1 MPRRISAAA
10 LTALQTNEIIT
21 RDFIYINVKEWDTDI
36 SRVFYYWS
44 GIDNISAKITNPL
57 DKTIQTHVFEGAG
70 QLLEIED
77 ISGGSGIVV
86 RTLQISLA
94 AVDDAHT
101 LMRTYNAKLA
111 PVIIWRGLMNAG
123 GETLVTPAIPRFTG
137 YVDQVEIIEGKDG
150 VPSGISATCVSEM
163 ITLLKT
169 FPFTRSDQYQ
179 RERSASDSFRMH
191 AATIGNRELFWG
203 SVKGKLPAEEEST
216 ESTGA
221 KSEDVQTFT
230 SGGGGDNIGSTSTT
244 VGGAQGRGTG
254 RGPSTAS
261 TGTSRGGAQG
271 RGTERGPS
279 TESTGTSK
287 GGAQGRGTERGSSTA
302 STGSRGGG
310 EDIDANAAENR
321 ARAMQQMDEQAIE
334 NERQGRG
341 GEDVDADEAENRA
354 RAMQQMDE
362 QAVENER
369 QGRGGR
375 DIDADE
381 AENRARARQQMD
393 EQAKENER
401 IRVEAIEQRTQE
413 RLAAE
418 RDRVEK
424 LNQEA
429 ETRRENMRK
438 VAEQKEQ
445 DRQDKLNQ
453 EAETRRENMRKAAE
467 SRGSSTTSKGG
478 AQGRG
483 TERGPSTASTGT
495 SKGGAQGRG
504 TERGPSTASTGG
516 GKGSSGGSS
525 SGGSGASRGGS
536 AGDGTRG
543 GGSGSGGSSGG
554 GSSGG
559 EGPGWR
565 WRCTRQKIKLDIARN
580 QIYHNYSIGVKIG
593 VCILILHNLI
603 TKRQNEV

>member
-230 SGGGGDNIGSTSTT
+230 SGGGGDGTGAYGGPSTASTGASK
-244 VGGAQGRGTG
+244 GGAQGRGTD

-261 TGTSRGGAQG
+261 TGASKGGAQGRGTDRGPSTASTGNRGRDIDADEAENKARSMRQMDEQAVENEGQDRGDEDIDANAAENKARARQQMDEQARENERIAAERKQVRYRQNKEREERVKVKREEAAQEARDRIATEREERVRFEREVAAQKARDRQAAERNEQVRVEREEAAQKARDRQAAERNEQVRVEREEAAQKARDRQATEKSNKGGAQG

-279 TESTGTSK
+279 T
-287 GGAQGRGTERGSSTA
+287 A
-302 STGSRGGG
+302 STG
-310 EDIDANAAENR
+310 
-321 ARAMQQMDEQAIE
+321 
-334 NERQGRG
+334 
-341 GEDVDADEAENRA
+341 
-354 RAMQQMDE
+354 
-362 QAVENER
+362 
-369 QGRGGR
+369 
-375 DIDADE
+375 
-381 AENRARARQQMD
+381 
-393 EQAKENER
+393 
-401 IRVEAIEQRTQE
+401 
-413 RLAAE
+413 
-418 RDRVEK
+418 
-424 LNQEA
+424 
-429 ETRRENMRK
+429 
-438 VAEQKEQ
+438 
-445 DRQDKLNQ
+445 
-453 EAETRRENMRKAAE
+453 
-467 SRGSSTTSKGG
+467 TSKGG

-516 GKGSSGGSS
+516 GKGSGSSGGKGS
-525 SGGSGASRGGS
+525 SGSGSGASRGGD

-543 GGSGSGGSSGG
+543 GGNGGSSGG

-559 EGPGWR
+559 EGPGGDGGAHGR
-565 WRCTRQKIKLDIARN
+565 R
-580 QIYHNYSIGVKIG
+580 
-593 VCILILHNLI
+593 
-603 TKRQNEV
+603 